1 VTEERGYRSGARAV
15 VPLAIAVGAFG
26 VSFGVLAPAGGFDG
40 AQAVVMSVTTFAGSA
55 QFAAVSVLSDRGTAA
70 AAIAAALLLNARYL
84 PIGVTVAPS
93 LTGGF
98 WSRLLHAHL
107 TVDESW
113 AIAAE
118 GEGRFN
124 PRVLLAAGAVI
135 WLAWVV
141 GTGLGV
147 VFGNLVGDP
156 NDLGFDAA
164 FPALFLTLLVP
175 QLRGVDLRRPLA
187 ARSRPLLAAA
197 GGAVISLALTPLVP
211 AGVPIVAAVAA
222 CAVGLLPDEGRG

>member
-1 VTEERGYRSGARAV
+1 VTEERGYASGARAV

-26 VSFGVLAPAGGFDG
+26 VSFGVLARAGGFDG
-40 AQAVVMSVTTFAGSA
+40 AEAVVMSVTTFAGSA
-55 QFAAVSVLSDRGTAA
+55 QFAAISVLSDRGTAA
-70 AAIAAALLLNARYL
+70 AAITAALLLNARYV
-84 PIGVTVAPS
+84 PIGITVAPW

-98 WSRLLHAHL
+98 WSRLGHAHL

-124 PRVLLAAGAVI
+124 PRVLFAAGAVI
-135 WLAWVV
+135 WLAWVLGTAV
-141 GTGLGV
+141 GV
-147 VFGNLVGDP
+147 IFGNLVGDP
-156 NDLGFDAA
+156 NQLGFDAA

-175 QLRGVDLRRPLA
+175 QLRGVNLRRPFDV
-187 ARSRPLLAAA
+187 RSRPLLAAV
-197 GGAVISLALTPLVP
+197 GGAAISLALTPFVP

-222 CAVGLLPDEGRG
+222 CAVGLLPAEDRR